1 MRRAAGVLAVML
13 LACGAAA
20 LAQTYPATPQPHS
33 TAPADLHA
41 AAVQRAI
48 QERFRLG
55 LAALDARND
64 ASAAAEF
71 EAALAL
77 HPREPQGSTAHY
89 DLALAYA
96 GLGRLDDAAH
106 ELHAALALDA
116 GFLAAMANLVAI
128 DVQRNDLRDAR
139 AVADRFVALAPD
151 SARALYSRGIVA
163 LKSGDA
169 PTARDDFGK
178 LLRNNP
184 AYAVAHYDLGLAE
197 IKLRDSAS
205 AMREFETALQL
216 APTYARASF
225 ALGTVLL
232 EEGRPSDARA
242 AFDRAA
248 RDAVGDVTLENLAVS
263 MRDAIPAP
271 P

>member
-1 MRRAAGVLAVML
+1 MRRAAGLFAIVL
-13 LACGAAA
+13 LACRVAAN
-20 LAQTYPATPQPHS
+20 AQTYPATPQPRS
-33 TAPADLHA
+33 TSPSDLHD

-55 LAALDARND
+55 LQALDARD
-64 ASAAAEF
+64 DTSATAQF
-71 EAALAL
+71 EAVLAL
-77 HPREPQGSTAHY
+77 HPHEPQGSTAHY

-96 GLGRLDDAAH
+96 GLGRLNDAAG
-106 ELHAALALDA
+106 ELHAALALDG
-116 GFLAAMANLVAI
+116 GFLAAMANLIAI
-128 DVQRNDLRDAR
+128 DLQRNDLRDAR

-163 LKSGDA
+163 LQSGDA
-169 PTARDDFGK
+169 ATARDDFGK
-178 LLRNNP
+178 LLQHNT

-197 IKLRDSAS
+197 LKLSDRAS
-205 AMREFETALQL
+205 AQREFETALQL

-232 EEGRPSDARA
+232 EDGRKSDARA

-248 RDAVGDVTLENLAVS
+248 RDAAGDVTLENLAVS
-263 MRDAIPAP
+263 MRDAIAAP
-271 P
+271 